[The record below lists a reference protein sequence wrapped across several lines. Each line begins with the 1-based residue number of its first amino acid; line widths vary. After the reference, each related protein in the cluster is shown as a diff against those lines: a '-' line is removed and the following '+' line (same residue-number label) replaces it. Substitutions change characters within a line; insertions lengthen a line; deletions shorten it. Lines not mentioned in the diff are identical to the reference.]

1 MKLRMNDI
9 RKVRCMKKDNKGFSL
24 IELIIV
30 IAIMAVLV
38 AVIAP
43 NLSKYLSSSKRKTD
57 ISNID
62 TIKGVIEQSC
72 ALTNTEVSEPQ
83 SLGTWVELKEN
94 SVYYDSDAAD
104 VDGYTA
110 FSRSVAEALGEVPKS
125 KVTGKDFWVKI
136 EQDSTTGIYTVTV
149 KSKS

>member
-1 MKLRMNDI
+1 
-9 RKVRCMKKDNKGFSL
+9 MKKDNKGFSL

-30 IAIMAVLV
+30 ISIMAVLV

-43 NLSKYLSSSKRKTD
+43 NLTKYLSSSKQKTD
-57 ISNID
+57 VSNAD
-62 TIKGVIEQSC
+62 TIRGVIEQVC

-83 SLGTWVELKEN
+83 NLGTWVEITEN

-104 VDGYTA
+104 VNGYTA
-110 FSRSVAEALGEVPKS
+110 FSKSVAEALEEVPKS
-125 KVTGKDFWVKI
+125 KVTGKNFWVKI
-136 EQDSTTGIYTVTV
+136 EQDSTTGAYSVTV